1 MIKLLLL
8 DEKLEPTIVV
18 ISRSFF
24 FNILLKFKMEHS
36 ATGSIIVI

>member
-8 DEKLEPTIVV
+8 DEKLEPTLVV

-24 FNILLKFKMEHS
+24 FQHFVKI
-36 ATGSIIVI
+36 